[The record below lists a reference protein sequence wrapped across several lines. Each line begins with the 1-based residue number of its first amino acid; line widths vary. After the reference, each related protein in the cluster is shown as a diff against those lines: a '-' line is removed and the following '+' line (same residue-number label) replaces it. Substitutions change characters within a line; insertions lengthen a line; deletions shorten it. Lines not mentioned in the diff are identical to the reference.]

1 MILRRLTDHV
11 RAQNWFAVFLDF
23 VIVVFGVFV
32 GMQVNNWNAARAE
45 RREAHV
51 YIGRIREDLAENR
64 RDLER
69 RNAYYAQVKSR
80 ALAALSAF
88 DAPKETLGE
97 NFLID
102 AYQASQIV
110 NRVIDRST
118 FNEILSTGAMNSI
131 PNIAVRRR
139 IANFY
144 QNAEG
149 IEPLLNYV
157 PVYRENVR
165 RLMPYPVQEAML
177 EHCGDISVIDER
189 SAPANRLPEQ
199 CALDLAP
206 EDVASAVAAILDPE
220 LKRDLVRRI
229 GDLDTKRINS
239 QRLID
244 RAAALDEFL
253 AEAKI

>member
-11 RAQNWFAVFLDF
+11 KAQNWFAVFLDF
-23 VIVVFGVFV
+23 IIVVLGVFV
-32 GMQVNNWNAARAE
+32 GMQVNNWNAARIE
-45 RREAHV
+45 RREARA
-51 YIGRIREDLAENR
+51 YIARIREDLAENR

-80 ALAALSAF
+80 ALAALPAF
-88 DAPKETLGE
+88 DAPQESLGE

-102 AYQASQIV
+102 AFQASQIV
-110 NRVIDRST
+110 VRVIDRST

-131 PNIAVRRR
+131 PNLAVRRR

-149 IEPLLNYV
+149 VEPLLNYI
-157 PVYRENVR
+157 PPYRENVR
-165 RLMPYPVQEAML
+165 RLMPYPAQEAML
-177 EHCGDISVIDER
+177 AHCGDISIIDER
-189 SAPANRLPEQ
+189 GAPTNRLPEQ
-199 CALDLAP
+199 CALGLPP

-229 GDLDTKRINS
+229 GDLDTKRVNS

-244 RAAALDEFL
+244 RAEALDAFL
-253 AEAKI
+253 AEAEL